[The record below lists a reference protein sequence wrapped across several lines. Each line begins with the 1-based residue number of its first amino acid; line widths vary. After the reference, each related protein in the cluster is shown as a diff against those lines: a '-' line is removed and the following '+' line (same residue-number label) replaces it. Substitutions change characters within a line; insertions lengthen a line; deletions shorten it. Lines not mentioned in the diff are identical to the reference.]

1 MIGGAI
7 GGGAGGALTSNSRD
21 RKGAII
27 GGAIGGGVGT
37 AAGNAMGGRTGGI
50 VGAAAGGGAG
60 AALGGH
66 IQRSS
71 NAEQEGSDRGYRKHG
86 KHHHRH

>member
-1 MIGGAI
+1 DLHVAVELHRRVGGQLE
-7 GGGAGGALTSNSRD
+7 AGLR
-21 RKGAII
+21 
-27 GGAIGGGVGT
+27 
-37 AAGNAMGGRTGGI
+37 
-50 VGAAAGGGAG
+50 AGGGAG

-71 NAEQEGSDRGYRKHG
+71 NAEPEGDDRGYRKHG

>member
-1 MIGGAI
+1 
-7 GGGAGGALTSNSRD
+7 
-21 RKGAII
+21 
-27 GGAIGGGVGT
+27 GGVGT

-71 NAEQEGSDRGYRKHG
+71 NAEPEGDDRGYRKHG

>member
-1 MIGGAI
+1 RCSGDRYF
-7 GGGAGGALTSNSRD
+7 TSLSSATCRV
-21 RKGAII
+21 REVAYS
-27 GGAIGGGVGT
+27 
-37 AAGNAMGGRTGGI
+37 AMGGRTGGI

-71 NAEQEGSDRGYRKHG
+71 NAEPEGDDRGYRKHG